1 MFRAWRRLIGV
12 AALGVALMISLPAAA
27 QAAEAHMRV
36 IDVGTG
42 LCVVAR
48 TPAGQVMVY
57 DTGPRGTRCLEGI
70 RHVIPSRASRRAAA
84 PDDPQSRPVIDLLV
98 LSHSDLD
105 HIGGAARILR
115 DYQVLHVLHP
125 GDDRPLGAAS
135 NRTMLGE
142 ARDAIAASG
151 AEDWSLADVEMS
163 FGDPIDLGAATATFI
178 AGWHDGSLII
188 GEDEASLPE
197 GERNNGLS
205 IVIRYEYGGHS
216 VLLTGDTVGRLDGAA
231 KRACD
236 YAEQRMVER
245 AQADDADERVPIQSD
260 VLIGQHHGGDDASSM
275 CFIAEVRPTYV
286 VLSAGHHDG
295 YVHPR
300 ASAARR
306 VLDAL
311 NETPEHDIQ
320 PENILRTD
328 HRDNQG
334 RPEWIFDAL
343 RGCVDDWGDD
353 DVDIFMPEG
362 EPIRV
367 EYRYAGRR
375 CDARQ

>member
-1 MFRAWRRLIGV
+1 MTFPTMAH
-12 AALGVALMISLPAAA
+12 
-27 QAAEAHMRV
+27 AAEAYLRV
-36 IDVGTG
+36 VDVATG

-70 RHVIPSRASRRAAA
+70 SDVIPSRASRRAAA
-84 PDDPQSRPVIDLLV
+84 PDDADERPVIDLLV
-98 LSHSDLD
+98 LSHSDGD

-115 DYQVLHVLHP
+115 DYHVLHVLHP
-125 GDDRPLGAAS
+125 GDDRELSKNGV
-135 NRTMLGE
+135 RTILGE
-142 ARDAIAASG
+142 VRDAIEASG
-151 AEDWSLADVEMS
+151 AEDWSLAEVEMP
-163 FGDPIDLGAATATFI
+163 FGDEIDLGAATATFI
-178 AGWHDGSLII
+178 AGWHDGDLTI
-188 GEDEASLPE
+188 GEGETALPD

-205 IVIRYEYGGHS
+205 IVIRYDYGGHS
-216 VLLTGDTVGRLDGAA
+216 VLLTGDTVGRLDGAP

-245 AQADDADERVPIQSD
+245 AQTDNADERVPIRSD

-275 CFIAEVRPTYV
+275 CFIGEVRPTYV
-286 VLSAGHHDG
+286 VLSAGHHRG

-300 ASAARR
+300 ATAANRI
-306 VLDAL
+306 LDAL
-311 NETPEHDIQ
+311 NGEDDDIR

-334 RPEWIFDAL
+334 RPEWVFDSL
-343 RGCVDDWGDD
+343 RSCADDWGDD
-353 DVDIFMPEG
+353 DVEIFMPEG

-367 EYRYAGRR
+367 VYRYDGRG